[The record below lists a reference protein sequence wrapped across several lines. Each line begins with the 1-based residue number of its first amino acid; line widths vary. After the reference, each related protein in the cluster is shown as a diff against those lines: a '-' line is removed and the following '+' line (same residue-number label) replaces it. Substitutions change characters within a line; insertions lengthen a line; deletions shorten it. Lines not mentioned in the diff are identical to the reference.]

1 MTKTMLKLG
10 LTLALFAGVACAG
23 LSVVYSLTKQ
33 TIDAQQ
39 SKDLNAAL
47 QEIFP
52 GADQFD
58 EITASLSSPDPR
70 ILIGNAYAIKK
81 GGTLAGIAVKAA
93 GPSYGG
99 SAVILSGFTPD
110 KKVAKVVILELLD
123 TPGLGANA
131 ANPNYF
137 VDKPNKITFPGQ
149 FEGKSIADAFEV
161 KADVE
166 AITASTI
173 TSRAIAEIIKT
184 SGDAAA
190 AYLDRT
196 GGAR

>member
-10 LTLALFAGVACAG
+10 LTLALFAGLACAG
-23 LSVVYSLTKQ
+23 LSVVYSLTKD

-39 SKDLNAAL
+39 AKDLAAAL

-52 GADQFD
+52 EADRFD

-70 ILIGNAYAIKK
+70 ILIGNGYAMKK
-81 GGTLAGIAVKAA
+81 GETFMGVAIKAA

-99 SAVILSGFTPD
+99 NAVILSGFTPD
-110 KKVAKVVILELLD
+110 KKVAKVVILDLVD

-131 ANPNYF
+131 TNPNYF

-149 FEGKSIADAFEV
+149 FAGKSINDAFAV
-161 KADVE
+161 KADVQ

-173 TSRAIAEIIKT
+173 TSNAITLIIKT
-184 SGDAAA
+184 SGEAAA

-196 GGAR
+196 GGVQ